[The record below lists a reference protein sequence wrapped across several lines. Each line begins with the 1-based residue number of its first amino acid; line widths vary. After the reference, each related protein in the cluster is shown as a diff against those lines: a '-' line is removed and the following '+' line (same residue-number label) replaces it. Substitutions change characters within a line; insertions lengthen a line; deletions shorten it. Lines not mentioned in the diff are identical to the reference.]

1 MLTRRKEGAEE
12 LEALSAK
19 KPSLKGLGSMR
30 TSSKIAL
37 GILAVV
43 VILSILASVIAPFD
57 PYAID
62 IARKAPTAAHIFG
75 TDDKGRDILSRML
88 YGGRIS
94 LVIGFGATLFALV
107 TG

>member
-43 VILSILASVIAPFD
+43 VILSVLASVIAPFD
-57 PYAID
+57 PM
-62 IARKAPTAAHIFG
+62 PST
-75 TDDKGRDILSRML
+75 
-88 YGGRIS
+88 
-94 LVIGFGATLFALV
+94 
-107 TG
+107 